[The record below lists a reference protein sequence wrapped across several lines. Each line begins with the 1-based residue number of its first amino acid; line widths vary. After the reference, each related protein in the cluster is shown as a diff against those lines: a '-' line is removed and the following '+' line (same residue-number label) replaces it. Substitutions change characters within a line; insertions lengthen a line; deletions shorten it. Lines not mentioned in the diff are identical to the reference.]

1 MKEYLLTCP
10 RGLEEIT
17 KTNISK
23 YITQNSQVVN
33 GGVEFQ
39 GHKKDM
45 YKVNLESRT
54 GMHLLEKIFSI
65 KIHEPKKLYS
75 SIYNLQWYKFIK
87 SNTTFMIRTK
97 IKSNLFN
104 KSNTVTLK
112 IKDAIVDNIRKKFGK
127 RPSIDKESPDL
138 SLHVIILENTLNIY
152 INTSGKPLFK
162 RGYRSKIH
170 KAGLNESLAAGL
182 VLLSKWNYNIPF
194 YDIMCGSGTI
204 PIEAAMI
211 AHNIPPGINRNDY
224 AFKKLANYDSSLWYS
239 VIEKSKNKIVC
250 DKEFSIYGSDHLRAN
265 VSLGY
270 ESSIKIGLKNKIK
283 FFVKN
288 IKDFKLDEAGTIII
302 NPPYGHRLK
311 DPNTINLLYKQ
322 LGDLFKTKCVGCNV
336 FVFSG
341 NLEAV
346 KSIGL
351 RSKSRIILKN
361 GKIDSRLLHYPIKD
375 GSYK

>member
-127 RPSIDKESPDL
+127 RPSIDKESPEL

-211 AHNIPPGINRNDY
+211 AHNIPPGIIRDDY
-224 AFKKLANYDSSLWYS
+224 AFKKLANYDSSLWNS
-239 VIEKSKNKIVC
+239 VIEKSKNKIVY
-250 DKEFSIYGSDHLRAN
+250 DKEFSIYGSDHIRSN

>member
-1 MKEYLLTCP
+1 
-10 RGLEEIT
+10 
-17 KTNISK
+17 
-23 YITQNSQVVN
+23 
-33 GGVEFQ
+33 
-39 GHKKDM
+39 M

-127 RPSIDKESPDL
+127 RPSIDKESHDL

-162 RGYRSKIH
+162 RGYRNKIH
-170 KAGLNESLAAGL
+170 KAGLNESLAAG
-182 VLLSKWNYNIPF
+182 VLLVKWNYNTPF

-211 AHNIPPGINRNDY
+211 AHNIPHGINRNDY
-224 AFKKLANYDSSLWYS
+224 AFKVSKLR
-239 VIEKSKNKIVC
+239 
-250 DKEFSIYGSDHLRAN
+250 F
-265 VSLGY
+265 
-270 ESSIKIGLKNKIK
+270 
-283 FFVKN
+283 
-288 IKDFKLDEAGTIII
+288 
-302 NPPYGHRLK
+302 
-311 DPNTINLLYKQ
+311 
-322 LGDLFKTKCVGCNV
+322 
-336 FVFSG
+336 
-341 NLEAV
+341 
-346 KSIGL
+346 
-351 RSKSRIILKN
+351 
-361 GKIDSRLLHYPIKD
+361 
-375 GSYK
+375 